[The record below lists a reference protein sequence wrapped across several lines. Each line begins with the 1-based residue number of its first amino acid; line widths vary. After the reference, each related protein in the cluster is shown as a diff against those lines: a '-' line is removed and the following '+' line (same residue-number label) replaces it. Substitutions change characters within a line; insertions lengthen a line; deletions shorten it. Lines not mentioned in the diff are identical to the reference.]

1 MTRRWFL
8 VGATTGLVALATIWL
23 CVPPAWTSATWRHAM
38 LLEQQRDFN
47 GSLAAWQKYLE
58 GHPAS
63 GAAQLNAAI
72 VARRG
77 DNLPMASE
85 HLRLATDR
93 GADPKTVAR
102 ERLLQAV
109 QAGEIDATRA
119 GLELATIQNDDQGTA
134 LILEALIR
142 GALRHRRVAAA
153 MAVLDRYET
162 VPLASADRAQALIW
176 RGECWRMAGEPR
188 RAAEVFDQALKL
200 EPAND
205 AARLRLA
212 ESLTQDD
219 PARARALIAD
229 VLERK
234 EDPVGR
240 LILARACR
248 NLGDL
253 EQAEVVLTQ
262 LGRDRPADGM
272 VQMERGALALDR
284 GEFDGAVRWL
294 ERLPDAIKK
303 SPEALALRLRLARAM
318 GNTALATTL
327 AGELAALESE
337 QNQARKN
344 LGGLP

>member
-1 MTRRWFL
+1 MTRRWW
-8 VGATTGLVALATIWL
+8 VIIASMGVPLAAIVWFCL
-23 CVPPAWTSATWRHAM
+23 PPAWTSATWRQAQC
-38 LLEQQRDFN
+38 LAQQRDFA
-47 GSLAAWQKYLE
+47 GALAAWELFLQA
-58 GHPAS
+58 HPGNGTAH
-63 GAAQLNAAI
+63 LNAAI

-85 HLRLATDR
+85 QLRRAAES
-93 GADPKTVAR
+93 GADPKIVAR

-109 QAGEIDATRA
+109 QSGEIDSTRA
-119 GLELATIQNDDQGTA
+119 GLDLANLQNEVQGAT
-134 LILEALIR
+134 LILESLIR

-153 MAVLDRYET
+153 MAVLDRYEK
-162 VPLASADRAQALIW
+162 VPLATADRVQALIW

-188 RAAEVFDQALKL
+188 RAAEIFEQALKL
-200 EPAND
+200 DSTND

-219 PARARALIAD
+219 PARARTLIAD
-229 VLERK
+229 MLERK
-234 EDPVGR
+234 DDPVGR
-240 LILARACR
+240 LILARAYR

-253 EQAEVVLTQ
+253 EQAEVVLAQ
-262 LGRDRPADGM
+262 LGRDRPADAM

-284 GEFDGAVRWL
+284 GEFDSASRWL

-303 SPEALALRLRLARAM
+303 SPETLALRLRLARAM
-318 GNTALATTL
+318 GNTALATAL